1 MTSIHALA
9 IADVLNRE
17 VSLPKF
23 HEILA
28 VTNIIKCILLSVISL
43 EYSWKQWRNE
53 PNIWGG
59 HNLCE
64 GAKRPSR
71 GSVATERGEGGVPPP
86 TVKRFSFFDLEMCN
100 LGHT

>member
-28 VTNIIKCILLSVISL
+28 VTNIIKYIILNVISRRIFL
-43 EYSWKQWRNE
+43 E
-53 PNIWGG
+53 
-59 HNLCE
+59 
-64 GAKRPSR
+64 
-71 GSVATERGEGGVPPP
+71 V
-86 TVKRFSFFDLEMCN
+86 
-100 LGHT
+100 